1 MSHFLSDAADASDV
15 GSLSLN
21 SAIYIIRFVVLG
33 DALPPAPWPSCGVDP
48 TLDRLGCESFP
59 ACPPSSDQSPLSLDD
74 QFVKITEQCPSFGGM
89 YFDEGGV
96 LNFVLTNTSAVNMEK
111 AIKAV
116 SDVLGSDR
124 VIGQQIR
131 AVQGDYNFSELQ
143 VARIAARNLLGRP
156 GVNRLDVQEV
166 TNRVT
171 IGLESMEMQE
181 EIEGHPSLP
190 V

>member
-1 MSHFLSDAADASDV
+1 M
-15 GSLSLN
+15 
-21 SAIYIIRFVVLG
+21 
-33 DALPPAPWPSCGVDP
+33 
-48 TLDRLGCESFP
+48 
-59 ACPPSSDQSPLSLDD
+59 
-74 QFVKITEQCPSFGGM
+74 
-89 YFDEGGV
+89 
-96 LNFVLTNTSAVNMEK
+96 
-111 AIKAV
+111 